1 MSVAVPV
8 FVSVSACVFVCPST
22 TLPKLKVDGVT
33 LKPACTPVPLK
44 LIVNGDPLALLV
56 TVTVPVA
63 LPTAVGVNFAVKL
76 RVWEAATVAGVL
88 TPVKLN
94 PVPLTAML
102 ETVAAAFPVFVRVI
116 CWVALLLVETLPKFT
131 LAGLALNCP
140 TAVDDPVPAK
150 VTTAVG
156 VVGSLLVIVRLPD
169 TAPAS
174 VGLNV
179 KVTGAFCPALM
190 VLGVVMPLIPKSA
203 PESVRSEIVKSAVP
217 AFEMVRIELPVEP
230 TETLPKF
237 TALALKLTCGCGV
250 TPVAERFTTTGE
262 LPPSPCTV
270 NVPVIAPALVGL
282 TETEKLP
289 PCPVASAIGGV
300 IPERL
305 NWEFEKVA

>member
-1 MSVAVPV
+1 
-8 FVSVSACVFVCPST
+8 
-22 TLPKLKVDGVT
+22 
-33 LKPACTPVPLK
+33 
-44 LIVNGDPLALLV
+44 
-56 TVTVPVA
+56 
-63 LPTAVGVNFAVKL
+63 
-76 RVWEAATVAGVL
+76 VL

-94 PVPLTAML
+94 PVPLTVML
-102 ETVAAAFPVFVRVI
+102 EICAAAFPVFVSVI
-116 CWVALLLVETLPKFT
+116 NWLALLLVETLPKFT
-131 LAGLALNCP
+131 LAGLALSCP
-140 TAVDDPVPAK
+140 RAVDEPVPVK
-150 VTTAVG
+150 PTTAVG

-174 VGLNV
+174 VGANV
-179 KVTGAFCPALM
+179 KVTGAFCPALI

-203 PESVRSEIVKSAVP
+203 PESVRREIVKSAVP
-217 AFEMVRIELPVEP
+217 AFEMVRLELPVDP

-237 TALALKLTCGCGV
+237 TALALKLNCGCGV

-289 PCPVASAIGGV
+289 PCPVASTIGGV

-305 NWEFEKVA
+305 N

>member
-1 MSVAVPV
+1 
-8 FVSVSACVFVCPST
+8 
-22 TLPKLKVDGVT
+22 
-33 LKPACTPVPLK
+33 
-44 LIVNGDPLALLV
+44 
-56 TVTVPVA
+56 VPVA
-63 LPTAVGVNFAVKL
+63 FPTAVGANFAVKL
-76 RVWEAATVAGVL
+76 NVCEGATVAGVL

-94 PVPLTAML
+94 PVPLTVML
-102 ETVAAAFPVFVRVI
+102 DIVAAAFPVFVSVI
-116 CWVALLLVETLPKFT
+116 NWLALLLVETFPKFT

-140 TAVDDPVPAK
+140 TAVDEPVPVK
-150 VTTAVG
+150 LTTAEG

-179 KVTGAFCPALM
+179 KVTGEFCPALM
-190 VLGVVMPLIPKSA
+190 VVGVVMPLIPKSA
-203 PESVRSEIVKSAVP
+203 PESVRREIVKFAVP
-217 AFEMVRIELPVEP
+217 AFEMVRLELPVEP

-237 TALALKLTCGCGV
+237 TAVVLKLNCGAAV

-270 NVPVIAPALVGL
+270 NVPVIAPVLVGL

-305 NWEFEKVA
+305 NWEFEKVACVMLTAVLPVLETARLSEVGLPTGTLPKLIVAGVI

>member
-1 MSVAVPV
+1 M
-8 FVSVSACVFVCPST
+8 
-22 TLPKLKVDGVT
+22 T

-44 LIVNGDPLALLV
+44 LIVKGDPLALLV

-63 LPTAVGVNFAVKL
+63 LPTAVGAKFAVKL
-76 RVWEAATVAGVL
+76 KVWEGASVAGVL
-88 TPVKLN
+88 TPVRLN
-94 PVPLTAML
+94 PVPLAVML
-102 ETVAAAFPVFVRVI
+102 DIVAAAFPLLVSVI
-116 CWVALLLVETLPKFT
+116 NWLALLLVETFPKFT

-140 TAVDDPVPAK
+140 TAVDEPVPVK
-150 VTTAVG
+150 LTTAEG

-169 TAPAS
+169 TAPAR

-203 PESVRSEIVKSAVP
+203 PESVRRETVKSAVP
-217 AFEMVRIELPVEP
+217 VFEMVRLELPVEP
-230 TETLPKF
+230 TETLPKL
-237 TALALKLTCGCGV
+237 TAVVLKLNCGSGV
-250 TPVAERFTTTGE
+250 TPVADRFTTTGE
-262 LPPSPCTV
+262 LPPSPCIV

-289 PCPVASAIGGV
+289 PCPVARPIGMV

-305 NWEFEKVA
+305 N